1 MDTPLMVLAPSRT
14 HRVDA
19 RTSFLVLAGW
29 YAAVVVS
36 FGLFLSTRSGS
47 VPVGCG
53 EACDSERSRALLFG
67 LYVAT
72 PALFLA
78 LLVSLA
84 MLAGLIART
93 RIRSSAVV
101 GTLSAVLPLTVCGLL
116 TASL

>member
-1 MDTPLMVLAPSRT
+1 MTLAPSRT
-14 HRVDA
+14 HLVDA
-19 RTSFLVLAGW
+19 RSSFLVLAGW
-29 YAAVVVS
+29 YVAVVVA
-36 FGLFLSTRSGS
+36 FGLFLSTLSGS
-47 VPVGCG
+47 VPAGCG

-84 MLAGLIART
+84 MLAVLVSRT

-101 GTLSAVLPLTVCGLL
+101 GTLSAGLPLVVCGFLA
-116 TASL
+116 ASL